1 VLSFIGFGGMAQ
13 NKSAAKETGGL
24 PCSFAAYEEGG
35 KIYIIRESR
44 RMRGA
49 SKLAFHGGF

>member
-1 VLSFIGFGGMAQ
+1 MAQ

-24 PCSFAAYEEGG
+24 PSSFAADEEGG

-44 RMRGA
+44 RMREA

>member
-1 VLSFIGFGGMAQ
+1 MGFGGMAQ